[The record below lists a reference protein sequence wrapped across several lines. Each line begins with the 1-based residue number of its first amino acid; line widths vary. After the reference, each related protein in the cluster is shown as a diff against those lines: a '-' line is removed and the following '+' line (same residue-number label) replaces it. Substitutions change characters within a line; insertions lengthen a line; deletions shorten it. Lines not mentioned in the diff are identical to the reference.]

1 MSREHSEARRRFKS
15 MCRKREQDEK
25 VLLDRTKMLLKTY
38 RGTGWSV
45 MERPA
50 MEEEIP
56 DSDYQIRPEI
66 FRAIDYL
73 ESFDP
78 EKDKDDFE
86 DRLEPLFETSWI
98 QEIVSMTMNKV
109 REFPCYG
116 SIYYSILNDCF
127 FSAFKYTERE
137 MVELMK
143 MERSVYYDRKKEAI
157 MTFAVAL
164 WNTAVPKIRSFEK
177 ESGVA

>member
-25 VLLDRTKMLLKTY
+25 IVLDRTKMLLKTY

-45 MERPA
+45 MERSPV
-50 MEEEIP
+50 EEEMS
-56 DSDYQIRPEI
+56 DSDFQIRPEI
-66 FRAIDYL
+66 FKAIDYL
-73 ESFDP
+73 EGFDP

-86 DRLEPLFETSWI
+86 DRLEPLFETRWI
-98 QEIVSMTMNKV
+98 QEIVHMTMEKV
-109 REFPCYG
+109 KEFPCYG
-116 SIYYSILNDCF
+116 SLYYTILNDCF
-127 FSAFKYTERE
+127 FSALKYTERE
-137 MVELMK
+137 MVELMG
-143 MERSVYYDRKKEAI
+143 MERSVYYDRKKEAV

-177 ESGVA
+177 ECIVA